1 VTHDQTTPAPAPDH
15 PSEQLSA
22 LLDDELDAVESA
34 SVTAHLQACPS
45 CRIELADLDRVRTR
59 MRALPAMAAPP
70 GFLDRVVTR
79 RRRANR
85 GGVAVAVVAAALAVV
100 VGLVAADPANL
111 AGGGSAHSGRSP
123 QQAAA
128 VAPPTSRPAVGSQ
141 EGTAGHGP
149 LPPLSARRPDPDDK
163 LTVPARRPPPATG
176 GEGSLLDRAH
186 EIGRELLELVG
197 G

>member
-1 VTHDQTTPAPAPDH
+1 VSHDQTTSAPAPDH

-34 SVTAHLQACPS
+34 SVAAHLQSCPS
-45 CRIELADLDRVRTR
+45 CRIELADLDRVRTG
-59 MRALPAMAAPP
+59 MRALPVVAAPP
-70 GFLDRVVTR
+70 GFLDRVVTK

-85 GGVAVAVVAAALAVV
+85 GGVAVALVAAALAVV
-100 VGLVAADPANL
+100 LGLVAADPAGL
-111 AGGGSAHSGRSP
+111 AGGGSAHAGGP
-123 QQAAA
+123 AEQAGT

-141 EGTAGHGP
+141 QGTAGHGP

-163 LTVPARRPPPATG
+163 LTVPARRTPPATG